1 MPMNPEFSAVE
12 RQSLVDE
19 LSQMSDRL
27 VSITVQVAGAYGK
40 TQPIT
45 KEADDATRAVRKLI
59 YALED
64 LNKGTRD

>member
-1 MPMNPEFSAVE
+1 MPTNPELSAIE

-40 TQPIT
+40 TQPLT
-45 KEADDATRAVRKLI
+45 KDADDATRAVRKLL

-64 LNKGTRD
+64 IK